1 MKNKTVIFTFV
12 IIIFLGFSLAPT
24 FAVNNDI
31 RDEVL
36 KINDEIVQKKQEIS
50 ELNKKIEEVKKDIS
64 KKKQE
69 ARTLENQIQIISGR
83 VYQVELDIRAVEKN
97 IETRELEMET
107 LELDLKDKNK
117 RIVEQKN
124 LLAGLLRKLY
134 KTSNTNYLEILLL
147 NNNFSDFFHE
157 IALLENLSR
166 GLGKEINGL
175 HELQEAIEER
185 KISIEINKQ
194 NLEAAHESLGG
205 KKVVLREAQTA
216 KEVLVEAAIQSA
228 KKLAGELDEILRQ
241 RDAID
246 SEVFTLQTKIQEKL
260 NTSDK
265 FAFSGNIILS
275 WPVLN
280 QGIVTSF
287 MDPDYPF
294 RNFFEHT
301 GIDIRTLLNDKPSNG
316 LSVKAAA
323 PGIVVKLV
331 RESRYGGNIVY
342 IAHASSITTVYM
354 HLSQILVSVG
364 QEVARGDLIGYSGGM
379 PGTPGAGR
387 FTTGPHL
394 HFEVRKNG
402 VPVNPLD
409 YLINF

>member
-1 MKNKTVIFTFV
+1 MVLTVTIL
-12 IIIFLGFSLAPT
+12 LGFSFSSSLAT
-24 FAVNNDI
+24 TGDV

-36 KINDEIVQKKQEIS
+36 KINDAIVLKKQELG
-50 ELNKKIEEVKKDIS
+50 ELNKKIDEVKKNIS

-69 ARTLENQIQIISGR
+69 ARTLENQIQIISSR
-83 VYQVELDIRAVEKN
+83 VYQVELDIQAAEKDM
-97 IETRELEMET
+97 ETRELEIET
-107 LELDLKDKNK
+107 LDLDLEDKDKA
-117 RIVEQKN
+117 IIQKKEILTN
-124 LLAGLLRKLY
+124 LLRKLY
-134 KTSNTNYLEILLL
+134 KTSSSNYLEILLL
-147 NNNFSDFFHE
+147 NDNFSDFFHE
-157 IALLENLSR
+157 IALFENLSR
-166 GLGKEINGL
+166 GLSSEVNNL
-175 HELQEAIEER
+175 HELQKAIAGR
-185 KISIEINKQ
+185 KTSVEIEKQ
-194 NLEAAHESLGG
+194 SLEAAKERLGG
-205 KKVVLREAQTA
+205 KKLVLRETQTA
-216 KEVLVEAAIQSA
+216 KEVLVEAAVESA
-228 KKLAGELDEILRQ
+228 KKLAGDLDEILRQ

-246 SEVFTLQTKIQEKL
+246 NEVATLQSKIQEKL

-275 WPVLN
+275 WPVPN

-301 GIDIRTLLNDKPSNG
+301 GIDIRTLRDGKPSNG
-316 LSVKAAA
+316 LAVKAAA
-323 PGIVVKLV
+323 PGIVVKIV
-331 RESRYGGNIVY
+331 RESRYGGNIIY

-364 QEVARGDLIGYSGGM
+364 QEVSRGDLVGYSGGL

-402 VPVNPLD
+402 LAVNPLD

>member
-1 MKNKTVIFTFV
+1 MKRKFFS
-12 IIIFLGFSLAPT
+12 IILIVSIFLIFYFYNVLAV
-24 FAVNNDI
+24 AGDVREEI
-31 RDEVL
+31 L
-36 KINDEIVQKKQEIS
+36 KINDTIVQKKQEIT
-50 ELNKKIEEVKKDIS
+50 ELNKKIDEVKKNIG

-83 VYQVELDIRAVEKN
+83 VYQVELDIQATEKDM
-97 IETRELEMET
+97 ETRELEIET
-107 LELDLKDKNK
+107 LNLDLQDKNK
-117 RIVEQKN
+117 AIVQKKEILTN
-124 LLAGLLRKLY
+124 LLRKLY
-134 KTSNTNYLEILLL
+134 KTSASNYLEILLL
-147 NNNFSDFFHE
+147 NDNFSDFFHE
-157 IALLENLSR
+157 IALFENLSR
-166 GLGKEINGL
+166 GLAHEVNNL
-175 HELQEAIEER
+175 RELQDAIGER
-185 KISIEINKQ
+185 KASVEIEKQ
-194 NLEAAHESLGG
+194 NLEAVKEKLGG
-205 KKVVLREAQTA
+205 KKLVLHETQTA
-216 KEVLVEAAIQSA
+216 KEVLVEAAIESA
-228 KKLAGELDEILRQ
+228 KKLAGDLEEILRQ

-246 SEVFTLQTKIQEKL
+246 NEVATLQSKIQEKL

-275 WPVLN
+275 WPVPN

-301 GIDIRTLLNDKPSNG
+301 GVDIRTLREGKPSNG

-323 PGIVVKLV
+323 PGIVIKIV
-331 RESRYGGNIVY
+331 RESRYGGNIIY

-354 HLSQILVSVG
+354 HLSQILLGVG
-364 QEVARGDLIGYSGGM
+364 QEVSRGDLIGYSGGM

-402 VPVNPLD
+402 VAVNPLD
-409 YLINF
+409 YLISF